1 MSSTTTGAIMTA
13 LAGITYSTTSHTV
26 VERFQNWDEEFEDF
40 TNFPVVVVTDG
51 DEECELQ
58 SNLQYHVSYHPEVHL
73 YVEGQTPTQMK
84 TWREEMRA
92 AIINSTALEALCI
105 EKNIDEIVPSLSA
118 TRKLQHLAF
127 YLTIT
132 FDREFA

>member
-1 MSSTTTGAIMTA
+1 MSTTTGAIMTA

-51 DEECELQ
+51 DEENEPQ
-58 SNLQYHVSYHPEVHL
+58 ANKIYTVTYHPEVHF
-73 YVEGQTPTQMK
+73 YAENQTAANMK
-84 TWREEMRA
+84 SWREEMRA
-92 AIINSTALEALCI
+92 AIMNDVTLEGLCI